1 MDGGH
6 PFVSSPPSHN
16 LNQLVSQKS
25 ESCEHNYI
33 LPALFSTILGTA
45 IYLYMN
51 NEYWRKAH
59 EDTLYKIIGFIVGI
73 AVCLTLLYICHILY
87 KAYSKKNCTPVL
99 VFSIVFFGL
108 ILCLIIWKLHTIASK
123 TSNNDS
129 DEALS
134 LVEPLDRSVDNQA
147 LNQEKPLKQET
158 IEQEERPVDT
168 QADLKQ
174 EKPLKQ
180 ETKETVKEEQ
190 PPMPE
195 PTPPLEEK
203 PSEHTSSSY
212 RQITDCETYSKQLL
226 SETTLTPKKK
236 HPDRLAGQ
244 VIMFD
249 KDIGLTGRPEAGT
262 GYTASALYFIDRQLN
277 TEGNSYTSVE
287 DAIEKALIEMCK
299 KLRRKFG

>member
-1 MDGGH
+1 MDSGH
-6 PFVSSPPSHN
+6 PSVSSAPSHN

-25 ESCEHNYI
+25 ESCEHIYI
-33 LPALFSTILGTA
+33 LPALFSTILVTA

-87 KAYSKKNCTPVL
+87 KAYSKKNYTPVL

-108 ILCLIIWKLHTIASK
+108 ILCLIWKLHTIASK

-129 DEALS
+129 EEAPRLG
-134 LVEPLDRSVDNQA
+134 EPLDKSVGNQP
-147 LNQEKPLKQET
+147 LNLEKPLEQET
-158 IEQEERPVDT
+158 IEQEKRPVGT
-168 QADLKQ
+168 QAD
-174 EKPLKQ
+174 LKQ

-190 PPMPE
+190 LPMPE
-195 PTPPLEEK
+195 RTPPLEET
-203 PSEHTSSSY
+203 PSKHTSSSY
-212 RQITDCETYSKQLL
+212 CQKTDCETCSKQLL

-249 KDIGLTGRPEAGT
+249 KDIGLTGRPEAGKV
-262 GYTASALYFIDRQLN
+262 YTASALYFIDRQLN

-287 DAIEKALIEMCK
+287 DAIEKALIKMCK
-299 KLRRKFG
+299 NLRRKFGL

>member
-6 PFVSSPPSHN
+6 PSVSSAPSPRN
-16 LNQLVSQKS
+16 LKQLVSQK
-25 ESCEHNYI
+25 
-33 LPALFSTILGTA
+33 
-45 IYLYMN
+45 
-51 NEYWRKAH
+51 R
-59 EDTLYKIIGFIVGI
+59 
-73 AVCLTLLYICHILY
+73 
-87 KAYSKKNCTPVL
+87 AYSGKHCTPVL
-99 VFSIVFFGL
+99 VSLGL
-108 ILCLIIWKLHTIASK
+108 ALCLITVLIIIWKPYTTVSR

-129 DEALS
+129 EEAPRLG
-134 LVEPLDRSVDNQA
+134 EPLDKSVGNQP
-147 LNQEKPLKQET
+147 LNLEKPLKQET
-158 IEQEERPVDT
+158 IEQEERPVGT

-195 PTPPLEEK
+195 RTPPLEEK

-212 RQITDCETYSKQLL
+212 HQITDCETYSKQLL

-249 KDIGLTGRPEAGT
+249 NDIGLTGRPEAGT

-299 KLRRKFG
+299 NLRRNFGL